1 MDEKESWETSPF
13 KYLPSSHVKTEMFTN
28 PTLPSPSTKIL
39 FAHNWR
45 SRRGGKIKYRGA
57 SVYLAPRTFNPLV
70 YFFFFTLS
78 IVLSSLI
85 IEPLKRAYISL
96 SNISFIRAP
105 EVANPL
111 WLERATVNACEGCDR
126 TNASK
131 RFVAALFAAAI
142 QCLDVKFTILQSA
155 PRYIIK
161 SLYPISIPPPIPSP
175 PFSYLTFLL
184 RRHELRDYEFLELCH
199 SRVHDLFIYFFV
211 DSFRSPF

>member
-1 MDEKESWETSPF
+1 MDEKESWETSPL

-28 PTLPSPSTKIL
+28 PTLPFPSTKIL

-70 YFFFFTLS
+70 YFFFTLS

-126 TNASK
+126 TNAST

-161 SLYPISIPPPIPSP
+161 SLYPISSHSIATIFLPYLPPSSP
-175 PFSYLTFLL
+175 RITRL
-184 RRHELRDYEFLELCH
+184 RIFGIVSLSCTR
-199 SRVHDLFIYFFV
+199 FIYLFFCRQL
-211 DSFRSPF
+211 S